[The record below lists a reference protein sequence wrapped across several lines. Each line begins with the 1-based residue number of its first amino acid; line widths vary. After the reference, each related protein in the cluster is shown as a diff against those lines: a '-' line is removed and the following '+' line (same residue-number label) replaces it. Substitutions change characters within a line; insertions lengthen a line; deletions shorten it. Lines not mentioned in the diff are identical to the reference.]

1 MIKCMTATDNSSSS
15 IIRTRGLTK
24 DFGEFRAVDSVDL
37 DVPIGGCFGLLGP
50 NGAGKTTILK
60 MILGQS
66 HQSQGQLSVLG
77 QAMPAN
83 TREVRRRIG
92 VVPQLDNLDVELS
105 VLENLR
111 IYVSFFD
118 LDYAEHS
125 DYIDELIS
133 SVELDD
139 KRHTRIDTLSGGM
152 KRRLSIARA
161 LVNRP
166 ELLILDEP
174 TTGLDPQVRHLI
186 WSRLRELKNRGTTL
200 LLTTHY
206 MEEAER
212 LCDDLVVMDGGK
224 VLQRGHPR
232 QLINDNVE
240 SDVIEI
246 HAGLEQTEKL
256 LGGIDG
262 VRMEGIDETVYC
274 FTNAPVKIIERLEH
288 EQDLTWLHRPA
299 NLEDVFLRLTGRELA
314 EAQ

>member
-1 MIKCMTATDNSSSS
+1 MTEAESNPASVVEAQ
-15 IIRTRGLTK
+15 GLGK
-24 DFGEFRAVDSVDL
+24 DFGEFRAVDNVDL
-37 DVPIGGCFGLLGP
+37 LVPSGGCFGLLGP
-50 NGAGKTTILK
+50 NGAGKTTILR

-92 VVPQLDNLDVELS
+92 VVPQMDNLDVELT
-105 VLENLR
+105 VIENLR

-118 LDYAEHS
+118 LDYAENE

-133 SVELDD
+133 SVELDE
-139 KRHTRIDTLSGGM
+139 KRDTRIDTLSGGM

-161 LVNRP
+161 LVNKP

-212 LCDDLVVMDGGK
+212 LCDDLVVIDGGK
-224 VLQRGHPR
+224 ILQQGHPR

-240 SDVIEI
+240 TDVIEI
-246 HAGLEQTEKL
+246 HGKQEETKTL
-256 LGGIDG
+256 LADLDN
-262 VRMEGIDETVYC
+262 VRMENIDETVYC
-274 FTNAPVKIIERLEH
+274 FTNTPLHIIERLEH
-288 EQDLTWLHRPA
+288 SQGLTWLHRPA
-299 NLEDVFLRLTGRELA
+299 NLEDVFLRLTGRELT